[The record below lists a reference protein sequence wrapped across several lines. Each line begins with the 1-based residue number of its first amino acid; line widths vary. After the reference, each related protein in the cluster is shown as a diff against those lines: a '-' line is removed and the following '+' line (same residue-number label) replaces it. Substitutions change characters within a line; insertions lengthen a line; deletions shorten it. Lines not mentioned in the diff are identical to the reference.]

1 MRRVVLLAALAL
13 ALPVAASATEF
24 DFTAVGPGSVV
35 VTSTTADIT
44 GSLDALSIN
53 QGAKISTTGSFTLD
67 LTLSGSMITGGTIS
81 LTSPV
86 DGGITFTGT
95 FTPGSGSF
103 ITITS
108 GTNVEYTFAGG
119 FTGTL
124 TVGGQSFQTDLNVA
138 SGNSSEGV
146 CLKGPTNCTLRFTS
160 GDITINS
167 VPEPG
172 TLGLLG
178 TGLVGLAGMVR
189 RKLRG

>member
-1 MRRVVLLAALAL
+1 MRRVVLLALLAL
-13 ALPVAASATEF
+13 ALPTVAAATEF
-24 DFTAVGPGSVV
+24 DFTATGPGSVV

-95 FTPGSGSF
+95 FTAGSGSF
-103 ITITS
+103 IAITS

-146 CLKGPTNCTLRFTS
+146 CLNGPTNCTLKFTS
-160 GDITINS
+160 GDLTINA

-178 TGLVGLAGMVR
+178 TGLVGLAGLVR